1 MKTRFLMLWMLCLLT
16 LNLWGQSRITEG
28 RVITASDHEPVIG
41 ASVKVKDSPTG
52 VITDLEGRF
61 SVSAPPETTLIISF
75 IGYRTCEVKANGQKN
90 LEVKLEEDTQMLET
104 VVVVGY
110 GTAKKSDLTGAVVSA
125 NIKDFEK
132 APNTKPDAKPAR
144 NSAGTQHRTVRCG
157 RRIAFHT
164 DSRQEHH
171 LRKHRRT
178 HRVGWNHL
186 HR

>member
-75 IGYRTCEVKANGQKN
+75 IR
-90 LEVKLEEDTQMLET
+90 L
-104 VVVVGY
+104 
-110 GTAKKSDLTGAVVSA
+110 
-125 NIKDFEK
+125 
-132 APNTKPDAKPAR
+132 P
-144 NSAGTQHRTVRCG
+144 HVRG
-157 RRIAFHT
+157 
-164 DSRQEHH
+164 E
-171 LRKHRRT
+171 
-178 HRVGWNHL
+178 G
-186 HR
+186 